1 MTVFKSM
8 FGFFLYIF
16 LCIYG
21 KLLFVVTMRFMYCC
35 LVAKS
40 CPTLLSPTDCQA
52 LLPMNFPGK
61 NTGVSFHFLLQRIF
75 PTQGLNPCLLH
86 WRVDSLPLS
95 HQGMLCEILSWGR
108 VCLCSHLRFPT
119 RALLL
124 PGRADLLASKNVCGG
139 EQNRRL

>member
-8 FGFFLYIF
+8 FGFFLFIC

-40 CPTLLSPTDCQA
+40 CPTLLSPTECQA

-95 HQGMLCEILSWGR
+95 HQGSPEVHIYQPMYITTYFDDSLS
-108 VCLCSHLRFPT
+108 LNSF
-119 RALLL
+119 
-124 PGRADLLASKNVCGG
+124 
-139 EQNRRL
+139 